1 MFRGK
6 SLFFSLQEYQIIPSL
21 NFLMRK
27 IKVSQSTLIEKI
39 IPAELTP
46 RFSLL
51 IFKSIGEQMHTWKL
65 GVEMAVLS
73 LMIYAVITVAVFRSW
88 TVVLPSVQA
97 ETKRYIAGPSRP
109 AQGF

>member
-1 MFRGK
+1 
-6 SLFFSLQEYQIIPSL
+6 
-21 NFLMRK
+21 MRK
-27 IKVSQSTLIEKI
+27 IKVSQSTLFLIEKI

-73 LMIYAVITVAVFRSW
+73 LMIYAVITVAVFKSW

>member
-1 MFRGK
+1 
-6 SLFFSLQEYQIIPSL
+6 
-21 NFLMRK
+21 MRK
-27 IKVSQSTLIEKI
+27 IKVSQSTLFLIEKI

-73 LMIYAVITVAVFRSW
+73 LMIYAVILWQCSDPGLLYYLLYKQRQKDT
-88 TVVLPSVQA
+88 LL
-97 ETKRYIAGPSRP
+97 GPADQHRDFS
-109 AQGF
+109 